1 MILGPLLVLCLM
13 ILASVRPVMRV
24 QAPVPH
30 LLIVCSGIF
39 ICGLTAW
46 IIAFHTARKLR
57 ALPAM
62 RMQSMKQYQQLQRLH
77 SALIVVILGTITFV
91 TKWPHIIRIN
101 WMLNDTVLL
110 DELGLLAP
118 FLIASLVSW
127 LAFYEVDHV
136 LEKQGLVRTGSLSST
151 RGQHLL
157 FQLRHHSALI
167 FVPALLLITIFELLL
182 LFSPSA
188 VQQSSFLVAI
198 TLTFLCS
205 PLLLITIWKTKPLT
219 ESQLREKFKIIC
231 HRSRV
236 PIRDILVW
244 ETQDKIVNALVT
256 GFLSRLR
263 FVLMSDRLLSQFG
276 TSELEYI
283 FAHEIAHIKH
293 HHLLLR
299 ILGLLPL
306 GAILLVIDHDSAGN
320 FSGFQTLPEWSTW
333 CITMF
338 ITLLY
343 IFSVF
348 AYYSRRLERQADLYA
363 CRMLSCRN
371 FTCTEAEHSVLNNHS
386 VPKHCCPTSIY
397 RFVQLLRQLED
408 SCQASHSI
416 FAWQHFR
423 LPQRIAF
430 LESLLDEPETSHDS
444 DQALSRLTGLFAL
457 VSLVAIVVLMF

>member
-1 MILGPLLVLCLM
+1 
-13 ILASVRPVMRV
+13 MRV
-24 QAPVPH
+24 QAPLPH

-46 IIAFHTARKLR
+46 IIAFYTTRQLR
-57 ALPAM
+57 AIPEL
-62 RMQSMKQYQQLQRLH
+62 RMQSMRQYQQLQRLQ
-77 SALIVVILGTITFV
+77 SALIVVIFGTIMLV

-110 DELGLLAP
+110 DELCLLAP
-118 FLIASLVSW
+118 FLIASIVSW

-136 LEKQGLVRTGSLSST
+136 LEKQGLVRTGSLNST

-167 FVPALLLITIFELLL
+167 FIPALLLITIFELLL

-188 VQQSSFLVAI
+188 VQQSSFIVAI

-205 PLLLITIWKTKPLT
+205 PLLLITVWKTKPLT

-231 HRSRV
+231 QRSRV

-256 GFLSRLR
+256 GFQSRLR

-276 TSELEYI
+276 TSGLEYI

-299 ILGLLPL
+299 VLGLLPL
-306 GAILLVIDHDSAGN
+306 GAILVVIDRNSAGN
-320 FSGFQTLPEWSTW
+320 LSGFQTLPEWSIW

-343 IFSVF
+343 VFSVF

-363 CRMLSCRN
+363 CRVLSCRN
-371 FTCTEAEHSVLNNHS
+371 FTCTEAEHSVFNNHS

-397 RFVQLLRQLED
+397 RFVQLLRELED
-408 SCQASHSI
+408 FCQASHSI

-423 LPQRIAF
+423 IQQRIAF
-430 LESLLDEPETSHDS
+430 IESLLDEPQKSHDS
-444 DQALSRLTGLFAL
+444 DQVLSRLTRLFAL